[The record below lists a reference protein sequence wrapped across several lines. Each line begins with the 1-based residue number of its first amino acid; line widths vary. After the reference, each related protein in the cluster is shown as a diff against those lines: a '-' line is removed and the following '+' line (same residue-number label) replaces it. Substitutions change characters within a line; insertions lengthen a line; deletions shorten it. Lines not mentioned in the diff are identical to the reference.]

1 MRRLSSIGFKL
12 TRYIPYRTEKEMRDA
27 CGNSGDLR
35 AINASPKPE
44 KSQLGVEDCPNQS
57 SVDGFPEQNP
67 CPPEHNIYTINF
79 TQVKNFNY
87 SLEVPSF

>member
-1 MRRLSSIGFKL
+1 
-12 TRYIPYRTEKEMRDA
+12 
-27 CGNSGDLR
+27 
-35 AINASPKPE
+35 E

-79 TQVKNFNY
+79 TQNEACAQDAQKQCV
-87 SLEVPSF
+87 SSTEETSGIM